1 MNDNQLA
8 QKVKALRKS
17 KGYSQEALAEISGL
31 SLRTVQRIE
40 NENKNPSGDSLKR
53 LSSALG
59 VSPDYLLEWE
69 PNENSNFLLILAFS
83 PILCIINPFLAILV
97 PLILWSIKKNHIRG
111 VKSLGVKILKIQTI
125 WLVSFFVFR
134 TINFLRLK
142 YIVRNTQAFVGEQW
156 DSFLSDVETQ
166 SYLKTFFI
174 VANIL
179 IALVITYKTYRNN
192 QLNNSKMTR
201 NHTVMKNILFLFMI
215 LILSACNNKNT
226 QIASRQY
233 IEPCDYHIMSYQLK
247 DVAYHDSV
255 KYYLTDDSY
264 ISIIGDS
271 TFNITNELGKFLFN
285 GNNFGYKIINDSLI
299 LSNNKQRLSY
309 KILGLSPNSFKLEV
323 NNKYFDRIDMI
334 KPKDKRRRVEK
345 TVKIEY

>member
-40 NENKNPSGDSLKR
+40 NENRNPSGDTLKR
-53 LSSALG
+53 LSTALG

-83 PILCIINPFLAILV
+83 PVLCIINPFLAILV
-97 PLILWSIKKNHIRG
+97 PLILWSLKKNKIRG
-111 VKSLGVKILKIQTI
+111 VKRLGVKVLTIQII
-125 WLVSFFVFR
+125 WLVLYFIFR

-142 YIVRNTQAFVGEQW
+142 YIVQNTQAFVGDQW
-156 DSFLSDVETQ
+156 DSFLSDVGTQ
-166 SYLKTFFI
+166 YYLKTFF
-174 VANIL
+174 VVVNIL
-179 IALVITYKTYRNN
+179 IILFVAFKTYRNN
-192 QLNNSKMTR
+192 QLNNSKLTI
-201 NHTVMKNILFLFMI
+201 NNSIMKNCLFLFSI
-215 LILSACNNKNT
+215 LLLTACNKKT
-226 QIASRQY
+226 QTTSRQY
-233 IEPCDYHIMSYQLK
+233 IEPCEYNIMSYQVK
-247 DVAYHDSV
+247 DVSYHDSV
-255 KYYLTDDSY
+255 KSFLTDDSY

-271 TFNITNELGKFLFN
+271 TFKITDELGQFLFN
-285 GNNFGYKIINDSLI
+285 GSDFTYKVEGDSLI
-299 LSNNKQRLSY
+299 LINSNQRQSY
-309 KILGLSPNSFKLEV
+309 KILDLYPNSFRFEV

-334 KPKDKRRRVEK
+334 KPKDKRRRFEK

>member
-1 MNDNQLA
+1 MNENQLA
-8 QKVKALRKS
+8 EKVKTLRKR

-40 NENKNPSGDSLKR
+40 NENRNPSGDSLKR
-53 LSSALG
+53 LSTALG
-59 VSPDYLLEWE
+59 VSPDYLIEWE

-111 VKSLGVKILKIQTI
+111 VKNLGVKILKIQTI
-125 WLVSFFVFR
+125 WLVSYFIFR
-134 TINFLRLK
+134 TMNFLRLK
-142 YIVRNTQAFVGEQW
+142 YIVKNTQAFVGDQW
-156 DSFLSDVETQ
+156 NSFLSDVETQ

-179 IALVITYKTYRNN
+179 IVLVITYKTYRNN
-192 QLNNSKMTR
+192 QLNNSKMTI
-201 NHTVMKNILFLFMI
+201 NSTIMKSCLLLFTI
-215 LILSACNNKNT
+215 LIFSACDKKT
-226 QIASRQY
+226 QTTSRQY
-233 IEPCDYHIMSYQLK
+233 IEPCEYNIMSYQVK
-247 DVAYHDSV
+247 DVTYHDSV
-255 KYYLTDDSY
+255 KNYLSDNSY

-271 TFNITNELGKFLFN
+271 TFNVTNELGKLLFN
-285 GNNFGYKIINDSLI
+285 GNKFGYKIINDSLI
-299 LSNNKQRLSY
+299 LSDSKQRLTY
-309 KILGLSPNSFKLEV
+309 KILELSPNSFKLEV

-334 KPKDKRRRVEK
+334 KPKDKRRRDEK

>member
-1 MNDNQLA
+1 MNENQLS

-40 NENKNPSGDSLKR
+40 NENRNPSGDSLKR

-83 PILCIINPFLAILV
+83 SILCVINPFLAILI
-97 PLILWSIKKNHIRG
+97 PLVLWSIKKNHIRG

-125 WLVSFFVFR
+125 WLVLYFIFR

-142 YIVRNTQAFVGEQW
+142 YIIRNTQAFVGDQW
-156 DSFLSDVETQ
+156 DSFLSDIDTQ

-174 VANIL
+174 IVNIL
-179 IALVITYKTYRNN
+179 IILFITYKTYRNN
-192 QLNNSKMTR
+192 QLNNSKLTINR
-201 NHTVMKNILFLFMI
+201 PIMKNYIFLIIILS
-215 LILSACNNKNT
+215 LSACNKKIQT
-226 QIASRQY
+226 TSRQY
-233 IEPCDYHIMSYQLK
+233 IEPCEYQIMSYQVK

-255 KYYLTDDSY
+255 KSYLTDASY
-264 ISIIGDS
+264 ISIQGDS
-271 TFNITNELGKFLFN
+271 IFNITNELGEFLFN
-285 GNNFGYKIINDSLI
+285 GSNFTYKIVNDSLI
-299 LSNNKQRLSY
+299 LSNNEHRLSC
-309 KILGLSPNSFKLEV
+309 KILELSPNSFKLEV
-323 NNKYFDRIDMI
+323 DNKYFDRIDVI
-334 KPKDKRRRVEK
+334 KPKEKRRRVEK